1 MPYLVSSII
10 AVVSAMIILFTRY
23 EADDSTITAEL
34 DRVKS
39 MFLMVDGF
47 VNTFVQSG
55 GSLAEIN
62 FQRLS
67 CDGILLGN
75 IKDKYVAVNCDSDN
89 SNDATSDNTD
99 DDVRGSG
106 FASTLTFPNSGIKL
120 QLLPVIDITAND
132 NNADFGDSAG
142 SAYKLLVDMRQNSG
156 LMSKAIFAESFS
168 GREFCEKML
177 FGTTQRTAKSYD
189 STLGKETFS
198 LDGTDNDGI
207 FVCIVF
213 K

>member
-1 MPYLVSSII
+1 MPYLISSII

-75 IKDKYVAVNCDSDN
+75 IKDTL
-89 SNDATSDNTD
+89 ATTDCATTATADGATD
-99 DDVRGSG
+99 DVKGSLYN
-106 FASTLTFPNSGIKL
+106 STLIFPNSGVKL
-120 QLLPVIDITAND
+120 QLIPVRNITASD
-132 NNADFGDSAG
+132 DTDFGSSAG
-142 SAYKLLVDMRQNSG
+142 SAYKLLVDMTANTSLNSR
-156 LMSKAIFAESFS
+156 AIFSESFS
-168 GREFCEKML
+168 SREFCEKML
-177 FGTTQRTAKSYD
+177 FGTTQRTAKTYD
-189 STLGKETFS
+189 GDEVGKETFS
-198 LDGTDNDGI
+198 LDGTDKDGI
-207 FVCIVF
+207 FVCIIF